1 MNAKHIALLNE
12 YNAEFCRITGKKK
25 GNADYGNGWFTVYA
39 YRTTKHRAA
48 EMVEKIEE
56 LKKQPTAIGRFET
69 VNGVSTWIE
78 ADQHVV
84 QSVVGGKDVIEAKDT
99 PYGCSVS
106 DEAYWAN

>member
-1 MNAKHIALLNE
+1 MGIVSAMQQK
-12 YNAEFCRITGKKK
+12 
-25 GNADYGNGWFTVYA
+25 
-39 YRTTKHRAA
+39 
-48 EMVEKIEE
+48 
-56 LKKQPTAIGRFET
+56 PTAVGRFEM

-84 QSVVGGKDVIEAKDT
+84 QSVVGGKDVVESKDT